1 MKNEGGS
8 RRPGRGS
15 RSPAREREEGA
26 LEGPGVGAAGVK
38 RHATA
43 FESRQSL
50 TRVCTG
56 HNLIGFLQ
64 ETERERERDD
74 NGKCR
79 RSLQF
84 LLAAGVLRHL
94 IYSSV
99 RLASGPVSDA
109 TPSSLLS
116 LEQVFLVRKKKKTRL
131 KPHTTPQPFLSK

>member
-15 RSPAREREEGA
+15 RSPAHEREEGA

-38 RHATA
+38 RRATA

-64 ETERERERDD
+64 ETERQRERGTITVNAD
-74 NGKCR
+74 GVFSSCWPLGFFAI
-79 RSLQF
+79 SYTVQF
-84 LLAAGVLRHL
+84 V
-94 IYSSV
+94 
-99 RLASGPVSDA
+99 
-109 TPSSLLS
+109 
-116 LEQVFLVRKKKKTRL
+116 
-131 KPHTTPQPFLSK
+131 